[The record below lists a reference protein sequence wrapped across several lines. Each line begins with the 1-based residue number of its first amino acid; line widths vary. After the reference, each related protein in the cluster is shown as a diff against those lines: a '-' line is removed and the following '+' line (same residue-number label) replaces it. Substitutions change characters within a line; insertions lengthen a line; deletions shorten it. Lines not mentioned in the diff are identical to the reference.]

1 MGKGWPLR
9 RKALKLKPLPRAYTK
24 FGCHHPPHPPPPPP
38 TNYTKAIISIYF
50 LQLPCWLD
58 LCWGLRLRALKFILH
73 DDQNKIFKSC
83 NALFWKLEWG
93 HASQTAIYTLY
104 QIDNYVWPNL
114 KNCRDIYI
122 ITVHCTTD
130 DRRGSVSVFHPAKP
144 SKMQLEGGP
153 CGRSYLSKSDNPPT
167 ANSQNQNIIII

>member
-1 MGKGWPLR
+1 M
-9 RKALKLKPLPRAYTK
+9 
-24 FGCHHPPHPPPPPP
+24 PPPP
-38 TNYTKAIISIYF
+38 THYMKAIISISF

-83 NALFWKLEWG
+83 NALFLKTRMRTRNELWLRPNP
-93 HASQTAIYTLY
+93 SQTAIYTLY